1 MNLELRSTGVIRRID
16 DLGRIVVIKEIRRK
30 LCIHEGD
37 PLEFFVGDGV
47 VAFKKYNPATSVKA
61 SLEALK
67 DAIRDEPLLHG
78 KPELLVKL
86 KEFSELLD
94 AMGTEGDCL

>member
-16 DLGRIVVIKEIRRK
+16 DLGRIVVTKEIRRK

-37 PLEFFVGDGV
+37 P
-47 VAFKKYNPATSVKA
+47 
-61 SLEALK
+61 LEALK

-78 KPELLVKL
+78 KPELFVKL
-86 KEFSELLD
+86 KEFSELLET
-94 AMGTEGDCL
+94 MGTEDDHS